1 MIWRFMYNM
10 GDILLRFYKCL
21 IKQWL
26 AELDMIKLWTFVKFS
41 WKRDRLFLNI
51 NWTNFRQNHGKNKLC
66 FDEMKMVS
74 VLYQLDFYSVKF
86 THRWTTAPFWLKQLF
101 LYVLL
106 DPAWLTE
113 KQQMLIF
120 YSLVGFKH
128 VIYIYSTRGE
138 NSLY

>member
-1 MIWRFMYNM
+1 MIWRFMSNM
-10 GDILLRFYKCL
+10 GDIILRFYKCL

-26 AELDMIKLWTFVKFS
+26 AEIDMIKLWTFVKKNLDCS
-41 WKRDRLFLNI
+41 SASIEQIL
-51 NWTNFRQNHGKNKLC
+51 GKIMARTSYVL
-66 FDEMKMVS
+66 MKWRWY

-101 LYVLL
+101 LYVL

-128 VIYIYSTRGE
+128 VIYSTRGE